1 MKQSIKLS
9 FPLSNQIQAT
19 HAAPHV
25 LLILLNRPEAM
36 NAMSREMEASLTL
49 LLNWFQDNDDYW
61 CVFVVNLAIVL
72 CWFNP
77 VLRVAVLSGN
87 GKIFCAGADLVE

>member
-1 MKQSIKLS
+1 MSKPIQLPFKLS
-9 FPLSNQIQAT
+9 DQVQAS

-49 LLNWFQDNDDYW
+49 LLNWFQDNGDYW
-61 CVFVVNLAIVL
+61 YAYRRL
-72 CWFNP
+72 WG
-77 VLRVAVLSGN
+77 RSM
-87 GKIFCAGADLVE
+87 

>member
-1 MKQSIKLS
+1 MSQSLQLPFKLS
-9 FPLSNQIQAT
+9 DQIQAS

-61 CVFVVNLAIVL
+61 YAYHRP
-72 CWFNP
+72 WGH
-77 VLRVAVLSGN
+77 SMWT
-87 GKIFCAGADLVE
+87 

>member
-1 MKQSIKLS
+1 MNQPLKLS
-9 FPLSNQIQAT
+9 FPLSNQIQAS

-36 NAMSREMEASLTL
+36 NAMSKEMEASLAL

-61 CVFVVNLAIVL
+61 CVLLFSLTISL
-72 CWFNP
+72 CPPHP
-77 VLRVAVLSGN
+77 VLRVVVLSGN
-87 GKIFCAGADLVE
+87 GKIFCAGADLVK

>member
-1 MKQSIKLS
+1 MNQPLQFPFKLS
-9 FPLSNQIQAT
+9 DQLQAF

-36 NAMSREMEASLTL
+36 NAMSREMEAGLTL

-61 CVFVVNLAIVL
+61 YAYRRSWRHSTLAHHD
-72 CWFNP
+72 
-77 VLRVAVLSGN
+77 S
-87 GKIFCAGADLVE
+87 

>member
-1 MKQSIKLS
+1 MDQPLQLPFK
-9 FPLSNQIQAT
+9 LSNQVQASC
-19 HAAPHV
+19 AAPHV

-61 CVFVVNLAIVL
+61 CVY
-72 CWFNP
+72 C
-77 VLRVAVLSGN
+77 
-87 GKIFCAGADLVE
+87 

>member
-1 MKQSIKLS
+1 MSQSLQLPFK
-9 FPLSNQIQAT
+9 LSNQIQAS

-49 LLNWFQDNDDYW
+49 LLNWFQDNVEYW
-61 CVFVVNLAIVL
+61 CVYRQPWDDPA
-72 CWFNP
+72 P
-77 VLRVAVLSGN
+77 V
-87 GKIFCAGADLVE
+87 

>member
-1 MKQSIKLS
+1 MNQPLKLS
-9 FPLSNQIQAT
+9 FQLSNQIQAS

-61 CVFVVNLAIVL
+61 CGL
-72 CWFNP
+72 
-77 VLRVAVLSGN
+77 LS
-87 GKIFCAGADLVE
+87 L